1 MPLKIAHTSSAYR
14 TGALGR
20 GLARGGRGAL
30 WPSLAGAVVV
40 LGVVATNLWSLW
52 HSAPELTPMEPLER
66 LSALHA
72 AAALP
77 ATAEANADLGHT
89 GGARGD
95 AVAGTAAAASP
106 APRVQAPMAGSQ
118 PAATSER
125 TRSWVVQPGESLGLA
140 LAHLDINGA
149 AQREV
154 IEAYSTLRKPEHLQ
168 AGWRL
173 WARLRPVAV
182 MDAGALHS
190 LVIAPASGEGVT
202 IERRGDRYV
211 AEEGGMPGTLLRQ
224 AVRCGIVGSLEASLQ
239 RCGEGEALAA
249 QLAVILSDRLHPA
262 VDLKTGDELRL
273 VVDKLVDGD
282 QLVRYLDVAAV
293 DIRTPAGQ
301 RTTAVFFDDERG
313 AAGYFGLDGQ
323 SLEAMFLRQPLRVGN
338 RTSGFGM
345 RLHPILHRMKA
356 HYGVDFAAATG
367 TPIYAAADG
376 TLVSAHRAGA
386 AGNMVRLRHVD
397 GYVTE
402 YMHLH
407 RFATNLKAGDSV
419 RKGQVIGQVG
429 TTGRS
434 TGPHLHF
441 GVKKNGAY
449 LDPTGLGE
457 VLEPA
462 LPARD
467 RKAFDAHATE
477 MLRLIDALGGVRGA
491 T

>member
-1 MPLKIAHTSSAYR
+1 
-14 TGALGR
+14 
-20 GLARGGRGAL
+20 
-30 WPSLAGAVVV
+30 V
-40 LGVVATNLWSLW
+40 VVATNLWSMW

-72 AAALP
+72 ATALP
-77 ATAEANADLGHT
+77 ANAEANADLGHASA
-89 GGARGD
+89 ARGD
-95 AVAGTAAAASP
+95 AVMRADAGVAATAT
-106 APRVQAPMAGSQ
+106 PRVQAQMPGSQ

-140 LAHLDINGA
+140 LAHLEITGV

-154 IEAYSTLRKPEHLQ
+154 IEAYSQLRKPEHLQ

-182 MDAGALHS
+182 MDNGALHS
-190 LVIAPASGEGVT
+190 LVIAPATGEGVT

-224 AVRCGIVGSLEASLQ
+224 AVRCGIVGTLEASLQ

-249 QLAVILSDRLHPA
+249 QLAVVLSDRLHPA
-262 VDLKTGDELRL
+262 IELKTGDELRL

-282 QLVRYLDVAAV
+282 QLVRYLDVAALDV
-293 DIRTPAGQ
+293 RTPAGA
-301 RTTAVFFDDERG
+301 RTTAVFYDDGRG
-313 AAGYFGLDGQ
+313 AAGYFGMDGA
-323 SLEAMFLRQPLRVGN
+323 SLEALFLRQPLRVGN

-367 TPIYAAADG
+367 TPVYAAADG
-376 TLVSAHRAGA
+376 ALVSAHKAGA
-386 AGNMVRLRHVD
+386 AGNMIRLRHVD

-407 RFATNLKAGDSV
+407 RFAQNLKAGDVV

-434 TGPHLHF
+434 TGPHLHW

-467 RKAFDAHATE
+467 RKTFDAHAAE